1 MEAHEVFLF
10 LLIAAVSIF
19 LLQKMVKSILTVAG
33 ITVFILFLYMV
44 FSGQLSQF
52 FNPPVKSVFQRHD
65 VFFLYDNYCC
75 DRCTNIERPVCSCIV
90 LPVYEGILDRSTD
103 EDLIEFEQ
111 NRNALRA
118 VTNSI
123 LLQKQPQIDRCLENN
138 QTTKYRIMEDIE
150 DHIDLLKEHRN
161 VNKKNRIRT

>member
-44 FSGQLSQF
+44 FSGQLNQF

-65 VFFLYDNYCC
+65 IFFLYDNYCC

-103 EDLIEFEQ
+103 EDLIEFEFLWPMTLVQ
-111 NRNALRA
+111 FHKAILQIRFIERGSPRA
-118 VTNSI
+118 VF
-123 LLQKQPQIDRCLENN
+123 LAKL
-138 QTTKYRIMEDIE
+138 
-150 DHIDLLKEHRN
+150 
-161 VNKKNRIRT
+161 NKIT